1 MLPAKTLPR
10 QPDCSRLPLLRLGC
24 VSALLL
30 LAGCGTTRTT
40 DSGRTATEQLL
51 ISDAID
57 RAVDSIN
64 LQILAGQTVY
74 FDDSLVTKITDSEY
88 LVGSVRQQ
96 LLANGCVLKDS
107 RSEAD
112 YVVEVRAGAI
122 GTDRNDLLFGIPAFQ
137 VPQVLPVASSVP
149 AAIPEIPFAKRSQQR
164 GVAKIA
170 LYAYEQKTGEPVWQ
184 SGLALQQSTAS
195 DIWIFGTGPYQ
206 KGSIYTDGTRLA
218 GGSLINPLS
227 PDESDPEPAR
237 IASEAVFQWPALP
250 ARPNPSVAETPP
262 IPDALPKPDDEVQQ
276 VDHEE

>member
-1 MLPAKTLPR
+1 MLPTRNLTS
-10 QPDCSRLPLLRLGC
+10 QPVGSRLPLLRLGW
-24 VSALLL
+24 VAALLFCV
-30 LAGCGTTRTT
+30 GCGTTRTT

-64 LQILAGQTVY
+64 LQILAGQTV
-74 FDDSLVTKITDSEY
+74 FLDDGLVKQMIDSEY

-96 LLANGCVLKDS
+96 LLANGCVLKDA

-112 YVVEVRAGAI
+112 YVVELRAGAI

-137 VPQVLPVASSVP
+137 VPQVVP
-149 AAIPEIPFAKRSQQR
+149 LAATVPSAIPEIPFAKRSQQR

-184 SGLALQQSTAS
+184 SGLAMQQSTAS
-195 DIWIFGTGPYQ
+195 NIWIFGTGPYQ
-206 KGSIYTDGTRLA
+206 KGSIYTGTKLA

-227 PDESDPEPAR
+227 TEEDDVEPVR
-237 IASEAVFQWPALP
+237 IASEAVFQWPDLP
-250 ARPNPSVAETPP
+250 SRRSREIANSLPDPSAE
-262 IPDALPKPDDEVQQ
+262 IEQA
-276 VDHEE
+276 DHEE